1 MEVLDKAF
9 DGMLGRQLDM
19 KYVLQLIQDME
30 LMKRVV
36 FQERH

>member
-1 MEVLDKAF
+1 LE
-9 DGMLGRQLDM
+9 RQLDM
-19 KYVLQLIQDME
+19 KYVLQLIQDIE

>member
-1 MEVLDKAF
+1 LDKALNGIF
-9 DGMLGRQLDM
+9 ERQLDM
-19 KYVLQLIQDME
+19 KYVLQLVQDME

>member
-1 MEVLDKAF
+1 MVLDKAVNGIL
-9 DGMLGRQLDM
+9 DRQLDM
-19 KYVLQLIQDME
+19 KYILQLIQDME